1 MNVIDMYLERFTEDA
16 YKPEPFFV
24 VNSEGIPAR
33 NIRLGND
40 SLIARTEGNTYDLIL
55 YAIIENDRR
64 TNEVREVILDHLTRL
79 SPQRPFHI
87 QRTEQGK
94 IRNKHVHGLE
104 LFEREATR
112 RKKKKRQRIPNY
124 VFKPTD
130 RNIPHITYQLKY
142 GLARKKGKTKWYGE
156 ERPNWYKFPMY
167 VDVARLRGGRFCREY
182 N

>member
-24 VNSEGIPAR
+24 INSEGIPAR
-33 NIRLGND
+33 NIRLGNG
-40 SLIARTEGNTYDLIL
+40 LIARTEESPYDLIL
-55 YAIIENDRR
+55 DAIIENNHRG
-64 TNEVREVILDHLTRL
+64 NEVREVILDHLAMLR
-79 SPQRPFHI
+79 PQRPFHI
-87 QRTEQGK
+87 RRTEQGK
-94 IRNKHVHGLE
+94 IRAKHVHGLE

>member
-24 VNSEGIPAR
+24 INSEGIPAR
-33 NIRLGND
+33 NIRLCNG
-40 SLIARTEGNTYDLIL
+40 LIARTEGSTYDLIL
-55 YAIIENDRR
+55 R
-64 TNEVREVILDHLTRL
+64 TNTPLLRATLEIREVILDRLTRL

-87 QRTEQGK
+87 QRTEQG
-94 IRNKHVHGLE
+94 NKHVHGLE